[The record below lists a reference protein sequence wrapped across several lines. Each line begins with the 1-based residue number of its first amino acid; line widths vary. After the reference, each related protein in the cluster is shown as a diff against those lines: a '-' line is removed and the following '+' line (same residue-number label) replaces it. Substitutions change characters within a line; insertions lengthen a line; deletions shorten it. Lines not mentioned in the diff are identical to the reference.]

1 MKNNLVKIL
10 ATLGLIVALALVLK
24 GVFGVGKIGLKSFFN
39 NKQII
44 FDKCWSAQET
54 DYQGKTRVDFKS
66 RKDSQINSLWE
77 NQKFEIDLKN
87 NIIIFTVTAT
97 DYAVKEFKKSSLPA
111 SKIFQEK
118 IDIQVMTDKYIRS
131 VPVENTSRTGEK
143 MPGRT
148 IYVFKLDTKT
158 IEKIQEHPEY
168 PSTNIFKCDEISG
181 LW

>member
-10 ATLGLIVALALVLK
+10 ATLGLIVAIALVLK
-24 GVFGVGKIGLKSFFN
+24 GVFGVGKIGLKSLFN

-54 DYQGKTRVDFKS
+54 DHKGKTRVDFKS
-66 RKDSQINSLWE
+66 RKDSQTGMWE

-97 DYAVKEFKKSSLPA
+97 DYAVKQFKKSSLPS
-111 SKIFQEK
+111 SKIHQEK
-118 IDIQVMTDKYIRS
+118 IDIQVMTDEYIRS
-131 VPVENTSRTGEK
+131 APVDNTTRTGKK